1 MSDVTGTLRDRE
13 NKKFVQSPTR
23 LNGSAVETIVSN
35 QAPVPVTFN
44 SGVTKIDYNE
54 VNAVGLDTVTIIDK
68 TIGAGLEVMASR
80 VSFSGENRSI
90 ATIQIN
96 NEDIAKLRIYYANY
110 NSAIDLNSFKLVS
123 GDNIKIIVENKTN
136 SNALFNASFIYSEVT
151 I

>member
-1 MSDVTGTLRDRE
+1 MAQSNAIKDRE
-13 NKKFVQSPTR
+13 FNKFIDSPIR
-23 LNGSAVETIVSN
+23 PNGSAVETIVSN
-35 QAPVPVTFN
+35 QTPIPVTFN
-44 SGVTKIDYNE
+44 SGTIKIDYNE
-54 VNAVGLDTVTIIDK
+54 VNAVGLDTVTVIDK

-96 NEDIAKLRIYYANY
+96 NEAIAKLRIYYANY

-136 SNALFNASFIYSEVT
+136 SNALFNASFIYSELT